1 MVQHNK
7 NKNLEYNSF
16 NNNTNNN
23 LESISLN
30 SSTNNNSFNNKTNNY
45 SLSSNELSPELDPSI
60 DLNSR
65 LALYKKNYNNKYNEN
80 KKIKYWINK
89 LNRDKNNNK
98 NNSKIIDIINLII
111 DLENITI
118 NNPNIIKKKFL
129 VKILK
134 ESDNY
139 EEFKIKLIDRS
150 KNDIK
155 NNNNNINKN
164 INNNK
169 YLLNILKKPN
179 FTNKSKII
187 ILINKKIN
195 KIKKFIYNGALT
207 IIESCFMRG
216 ILNRSR
222 DNFKLFKEEF
232 TSCEK
237 FKFEYCKNDNS
248 TILSNSNRN
257 ILKIENWE
265 LKSLENKED
274 IDFFIKNLKKFS
286 IIIENINN
294 YFIPKDIFYNILV
307 KKNNYNDFKEELL
320 YIINTIDSYSNQKYI
335 LPNKLFGENDNNS
348 RPSNYYL
355 TAKNVTHNE
364 NENNNRLN
372 TKVNQIQK
380 KNTIKNKIGRT
391 FSQIPETFSK
401 IPETFSKIPKSFSNI
416 FQKLNPKKNK
426 TKFQ

>member
-1 MVQHNK
+1 
-7 NKNLEYNSF
+7 
-16 NNNTNNN
+16 
-23 LESISLN
+23 
-30 SSTNNNSFNNKTNNY
+30 
-45 SLSSNELSPELDPSI
+45 
-60 DLNSR
+60 
-65 LALYKKNYNNKYNEN
+65 
-80 KKIKYWINK
+80 
-89 LNRDKNNNK
+89 
-98 NNSKIIDIINLII
+98 
-111 DLENITI
+111 
-118 NNPNIIKKKFL
+118 
-129 VKILK
+129 
-134 ESDNY
+134 
-139 EEFKIKLIDRS
+139 
-150 KNDIK
+150 
-155 NNNNNINKN
+155 
-164 INNNK
+164 
-169 YLLNILKKPN
+169 
-179 FTNKSKII
+179 
-187 ILINKKIN
+187 
-195 KIKKFIYNGALT
+195 
-207 IIESCFMRG
+207 MRG

-364 NENNNRLN
+364 NENENNSRPRNYYLTAKNVTHNENENNNRLN